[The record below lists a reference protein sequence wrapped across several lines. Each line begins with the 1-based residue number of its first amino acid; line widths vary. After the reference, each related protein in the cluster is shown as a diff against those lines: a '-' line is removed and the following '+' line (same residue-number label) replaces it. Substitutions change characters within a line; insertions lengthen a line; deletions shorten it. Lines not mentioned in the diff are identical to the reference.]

1 METKKR
7 FISSLLKIRLIVI
20 AKIYS
25 LSKFPLYK
33 KSYLQ
38 NLDMRV
44 IKKNNKMF
52 NFFGTISKLLEILIP
67 LKAIHITIILIII

>member
-1 METKKR
+1 VETKKR